1 MSLTPATR
9 VAVIKVLLDVVTEAS
24 DAAKAEVLET
34 PDSYGFKAML
44 GDQLIAKV
52 GITERKA
59 SVGVDEEAFLKWVQ
73 TYHPNEIVPTVRSSF
88 KAALLAGL
96 VIVGE
101 QVVDTATGETVDWA
115 NIRPASGRDIPR
127 RPHDPGA
134 DAMTLVKV
142 IAWSVLAIT
151 GGLMLLSVWMNLNVD
166 YDIEDDE

>member
-52 GITERKA
+52 GI
-59 SVGVDEEAFLKWVQ
+59 Q

-115 NIRPASGRDIPR
+115 NIRPASGRYTTTR
-127 RPHDPGA
+127 FE
-134 DAMTLVKV
+134 
-142 IAWSVLAIT
+142 T
-151 GGLMLLSVWMNLNVD
+151 GGKDAVLRAWRAGEISLDALTTPELTP
-166 YDIEDDE
+166 